1 MDRVLYWFLKWVG
14 LGPIMRLVWRPR
26 VEGSASLPRSGPVII
41 ASNHLSF
48 IDSFFLAL
56 MVRRRV
62 TFLAKAEYFTKPGVK
77 GWLSKRFFAGT
88 GQVPIDR
95 TGADAAQGAL
105 DTGLRVLAGGSML
118 GIYPEGTR
126 SPDGKLYRGKTGV
139 ARLALASGAPVVPC
153 AVIGTDALQP
163 PGRLMPRLR
172 PRPPIAIRAGAGVL
186 RSRRGSRPTGGG
198 AGHHQR
204 DHRGHREAIGAGVC
218 GRVRRRRKGQARRP
232 AGIRLLL
239 SLPARV
245 ARRAPV
251 LL

>member
-172 PRPPIAIRAGAGVL
+172 PRPRLRFGPALEFSGRAGDLG
-186 RSRRGSRPTGGG
+186 
-198 AGHHQR
+198 QR
-204 DHRGHREAIGAGVC
+204 EAERAITNEIIEAIG
-218 GRVRRRRKGQARRP
+218 KLSGQEYVDEYAADVKAKRGGP
-232 AGIRLLL
+232 
-239 SLPARV
+239 
-245 ARRAPV
+245 RAFGSS
-251 LL
+251 

>member
-172 PRPPIAIRAGAGVL
+172 PRPRFRFGPALEFSGRAGDLG
-186 RSRRGSRPTGGG
+186 
-198 AGHHQR
+198 QR
-204 DHRGHREAIGAGVC
+204 EAERAITNEIIEAIG
-218 GRVRRRRKGQARRP
+218 KLSGQEYVDEYAADVKAKRGGP
-232 AGIRLLL
+232 
-239 SLPARV
+239 
-245 ARRAPV
+245 RAFGSS
-251 LL
+251 